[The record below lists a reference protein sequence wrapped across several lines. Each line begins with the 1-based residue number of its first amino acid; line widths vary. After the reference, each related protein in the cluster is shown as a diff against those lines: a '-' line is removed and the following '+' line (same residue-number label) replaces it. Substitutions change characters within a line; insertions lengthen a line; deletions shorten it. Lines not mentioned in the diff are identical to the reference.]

1 MSKISNR
8 LARISKNPSI
18 LNISFSPSE
27 LSRLINH
34 KEPSLLPLLIKFKQL
49 NAIKQLY
56 NSNPE
61 HYNLIDVLDTLPAS
75 DAQFSRSLISI
86 ILRDKLS
93 ALEYNRLMS
102 SLEKKPI
109 LLEILFESDR
119 IIELMTLQSFEN
131 NRYFWLFD
139 LIDSIKPSLFL
150 STSKLKGYSYAA
162 SILNFFGLSC
172 KDSIDTHLIEKDL
185 VSQHITSK
193 NDLLVLLAQ
202 IRSILMLPKQVS
214 ERAVILAI
222 TALETLIAKFPNTSK
237 EIQVFIF
244 EELLEAMF
252 HCKGILECS
261 KAFKDSICQT
271 AAENPSLFSS
281 IRINQIFRL
290 EKDIRMDLPVRKFK
304 LSTTEEIPEYLFPQL
319 NFESFEKLF
328 NRNALFLLTAG
339 KTFKND
345 ERLSLEVESLF
356 SKEYFG
362 WRLVEFWHR
371 KQAEMKSLK
380 EKESEDLDDEN

>member
-8 LARISKNPSI
+8 LARINKNPSI
-18 LNISFSPSE
+18 LNISFSSSE

-34 KEPSLLPLLIKFKQL
+34 KEPNLLPLLIKFKQL

-56 NSNPE
+56 NSNPKE
-61 HYNLIDVLDTLPAS
+61 YNLIDLLDTFPAS

-86 ILRDKLS
+86 FLREKLS
-93 ALEYNRLMS
+93 GLEYNRLMGF
-102 SLEKKPI
+102 LEARPI

-131 NRYFWLFD
+131 NKYFWLFD
-139 LIDSIKPSLFL
+139 LIHSIQPSLFL

-162 SILNFFGLSC
+162 SILNFFELTC

-193 NDLLVLLAQ
+193 NDLLILLAQ
-202 IRSILMLPKQVS
+202 IRSILILPKQVS
-214 ERAVILAI
+214 EKAVILAI

-237 EIQVFIF
+237 EIQVLIF

-261 KAFKDSICQT
+261 KTFKDSICQT
-271 AAENPSLFSS
+271 AAENLSLFSS

-290 EKDIRMDLPVRKFK
+290 ERDITMDLPVRKFK
-304 LSTTEEIPEYLFPQL
+304 LNTTEEIPQYLFPQL

-328 NRNALFLLTAG
+328 NRNALFLLSAG
-339 KTFKND
+339 KTFKNN

-356 SKEYFG
+356 SKEYHG
-362 WRLVEFWHR
+362 WRMIEFWQMR
-371 KQAEMKSLK
+371 QAEIKLQR
-380 EKESEDLDDEN
+380 EKENEDLDDEN